1 MPVFRSIVFS
11 AALAGLIVGVVISIA
26 QFFGTVPLIQ
36 QSEVYERKA
45 VAGTPTGHD
54 HASAANDQNKAHS
67 HESEWEPEAGLQR
80 NAFTVA
86 ANILTAIGFALLL
99 TGVYAIRGRQ
109 VMWREGLLWGLA
121 GFVVFTAAPGL
132 GLPPEL
138 PGMPVA
144 ELTARQTWWIAT
156 AAATAG
162 GPLCELP
169 SPGRWAPA
177 SGSAN
182 RFWSGTSQSLSTS
195 TSICANLAACPN
207 LAGVK
212 YAVPDVIAFADIV
225 ADTGYGGAERLVW
238 VCGLAESWAPFFW
251 VAGAEGFTS
260 GLASVA
266 PELSLRLFDELDA
279 GNPGSAMRVWRRL

>member
-45 VAGTPTGHD
+45 AATPPAGHD
-54 HASAANDQNKAHS
+54 HAAAASDQTKAHS
-67 HESEWEPEAGLQR
+67 HESEWEPEEGLQR

-138 PGMPVA
+138 PGMAVA

-162 GPLCELP
+162 GLCLLAFRP
-169 SPGRWAPA
+169 AAWA
-177 SGSAN
+177 
-182 RFWSGTSQSLSTS
+182 
-195 TSICANLAACPN
+195 
-207 LAGVK
+207 
-212 YAVPDVIAFADIV
+212 AVV
-225 ADTGYGGAERLVW
+225 
-238 VCGLAESWAPFFW
+238 GLALIALPHLIGAP
-251 VAGAEGFTS
+251 
-260 GLASVA
+260 LA
-266 PELSLRLFDELDA
+266 PESHSEIPATLSHRFIVVVTLTSLLFWALLGVATSLAFERISR
-279 GNPGSAMRVWRRL
+279 PH

>member
-11 AALAGLIVGVVISIA
+11 AALAGLIVGVVISFA

-45 VAGTPTGHD
+45 VAGTPSAAHEQAGAAHD
-54 HASAANDQNKAHS
+54 HDKTHS
-67 HESEWEPEAGLQR
+67 HEKEWEPEEGFQR

-99 TGVYAIRGRQ
+99 TGVYAIRGRH
-109 VMWREGLLWGLA
+109 VTWREGLLWGLA

-144 ELTARQTWWIAT
+144 DLTARQTWWIAT

-162 GPLCELP
+162 GLCLLTLSPAAWSEILGLALIALPHLIGAPL
-169 SPGRWAPA
+169 APE
-177 SGSAN
+177 SHS
-182 RFWSGTSQSLSTS
+182 
-195 TSICANLAACPN
+195 
-207 LAGVK
+207 
-212 YAVPDVIAFADIV
+212 AVPAALSHRFIV
-225 ADTGYGGAERLVW
+225 VVTLTS
-238 VCGLAESWAPFFW
+238 LLFWALLG
-251 VAGAEGFTS
+251 VAT
-260 GLASVA
+260 SVA
-266 PELSLRLFDELDA
+266 FERISRLQ
-279 GNPGSAMRVWRRL
+279 S

>member
-45 VAGTPTGHD
+45 TPPAGHD
-54 HASAANDQNKAHS
+54 HASAASDQNKAAHS
-67 HESEWEPEAGLQR
+67 QKEWEPEEGLQR
-80 NAFTVA
+80 NAFTVG

-99 TGVYAIRGRQ
+99 TGVYAIRGRE
-109 VMWREGLLWGLA
+109 VTWRDGLLWGLA

-138 PGMPVA
+138 PGMAVA

-162 GPLCELP
+162 GLCLLAFRP
-169 SPGRWAPA
+169 AAWA
-177 SGSAN
+177 
-182 RFWSGTSQSLSTS
+182 
-195 TSICANLAACPN
+195 
-207 LAGVK
+207 
-212 YAVPDVIAFADIV
+212 AV
-225 ADTGYGGAERLVW
+225 L
-238 VCGLAESWAPFFW
+238 GLALIALPHLIGAP
-251 VAGAEGFTS
+251 
-260 GLASVA
+260 LA
-266 PELSLRLFDELDA
+266 PESHSEVPATLSHRFIVIVTLTSLLFWALLGVATSLAFERISH
-279 GNPGSAMRVWRRL
+279 PRS

>member
-45 VAGTPTGHD
+45 AAAPAAHS
-54 HASAANDQNKAHS
+54 HASPANDQDKANHS
-67 HESEWEPEAGLQR
+67 ESEWEPEEGFQR
-80 NAFTVA
+80 NAFTVG

-99 TGVYAIRGRQ
+99 TGVYAVRGRH
-109 VMWREGLLWGLA
+109 VTWREGLLWGLA

-144 ELTARQTWWIAT
+144 DLTARQTWWIAT

-162 GPLCELP
+162 GLGLLALNPAAWSAVLGLALIVLPHLIGAPL
-169 SPGRWAPA
+169 APE
-177 SGSAN
+177 SHS
-182 RFWSGTSQSLSTS
+182 
-195 TSICANLAACPN
+195 
-207 LAGVK
+207 
-212 YAVPDVIAFADIV
+212 AVPAALSHRFVVVVTLTSLLFWALLGVATSLAF
-225 ADTGYGGAERLVW
+225 ERI
-238 VCGLAESWAPFFW
+238 SRSHP
-251 VAGAEGFTS
+251 
-260 GLASVA
+260 
-266 PELSLRLFDELDA
+266 
-279 GNPGSAMRVWRRL
+279 

>member
-11 AALAGLIVGVVISIA
+11 AALAGLIVGLVISIA

-36 QSEVYERKA
+36 QSEVYERQA
-45 VAGTPTGHD
+45 AAGPP
-54 HASAANDQNKAHS
+54 ASAHVHDSTAHEQSGAHS
-67 HESEWEPEAGLQR
+67 HESEWEPEEGLQR

-109 VMWREGLLWGLA
+109 VTWREGLLWGLA
-121 GFVVFTAAPGL
+121 GFIVFTAAPGL

-162 GPLCELP
+162 GLCLLAFRPAAWAAVVGLALIALPHLIGAPLAPDSHSEVPAAL
-169 SPGRWAPA
+169 SHRFIVVVTLTSLLFWALLGVA
-177 SGSAN
+177 
-182 RFWSGTSQSLSTS
+182 
-195 TSICANLAACPN
+195 TSI
-207 LAGVK
+207 
-212 YAVPDVIAFADIV
+212 AF
-225 ADTGYGGAERLVW
+225 ERI
-238 VCGLAESWAPFFW
+238 SRPQH
-251 VAGAEGFTS
+251 
-260 GLASVA
+260 
-266 PELSLRLFDELDA
+266 
-279 GNPGSAMRVWRRL
+279 